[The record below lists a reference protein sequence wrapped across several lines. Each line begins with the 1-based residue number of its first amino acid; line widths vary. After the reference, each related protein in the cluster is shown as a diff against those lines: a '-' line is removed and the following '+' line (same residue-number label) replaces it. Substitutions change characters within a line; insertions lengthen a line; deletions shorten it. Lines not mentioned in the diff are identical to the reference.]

1 VHRALLIC
9 FASGFFPLFLCRRRS
24 VLDLARGDVD
34 RQLGGLDQVLGALAW
49 LFIPYVPVSPLFE
62 PSLGSA
68 CDPAPSLF
76 LSFKAGDVLL
86 LATGIDGD
94 HVPFMTYLEGLWIKG
109 NGGRVFGHRANMH
122 RIP

>member
-1 VHRALLIC
+1 MA
-9 FASGFFPLFLCRRRS
+9 G
-24 VLDLARGDVD
+24 GDVD
-34 RQLGGLDQVLGALAW
+34 RQLVACIKSWRRLHGYSS
-49 LFIPYVPVSPLFE
+49 PYVPVFPLFE

-86 LATGIDGD
+86 LATGVDGD